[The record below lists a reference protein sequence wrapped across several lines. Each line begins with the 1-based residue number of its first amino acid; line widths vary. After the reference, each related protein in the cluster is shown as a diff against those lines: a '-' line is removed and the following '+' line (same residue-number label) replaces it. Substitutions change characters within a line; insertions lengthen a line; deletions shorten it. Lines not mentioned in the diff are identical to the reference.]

1 MVRQHSMCEFNS
13 FKFVEVCFMTKELF
27 YLSEC
32 PMGTCSLFVEWSV
45 LYMSI
50 RYWFQ
55 YIVEI
60 FLTFADFI

>member
-1 MVRQHSMCEFNS
+1 
-13 FKFVEVCFMTKELF
+13 MTKELF